1 LNIRDLSAT
10 ELRRQLQQPGLYLR
24 TGPFTVCIES
34 SIASVADG
42 LAQLYSDFP
51 LGQSGD
57 FVDFHVRLVRPN
69 TIRRWIEPQVLFL
82 HDDHPPFKP
91 LPLDQ
96 AYPMLE
102 WGLNWCVSSHAH
114 QYLIIH
120 AAVLEKNGR
129 AVIMPAPPGSGKST
143 LCGALANRGW
153 RLLSD
158 ELTLIRLSD
167 GQVVSLPRPVSL
179 KNASIEIMRRFEP
192 GVVINRESRDTVKGT
207 VAHMKPPA
215 DAVER
220 AQETATPAWIV
231 FPKYQ
236 TGASSQLEKRPRAQT
251 LMQVADNAFNYTLQ
265 GRGGFDLLGRV
276 VDACDCYDF
285 TYSDLNDAIR
295 IFAELASPQS

>member
-1 LNIRDLSAT
+1 
-10 ELRRQLQQPGLYLR
+10 
-24 TGPFTVCIES
+24 
-34 SIASVADG
+34 VADG
-42 LAQLYSDFP
+42 LAQLYGDFP
-51 LGQSGD
+51 LGEPGD

-69 TIRRWIEPQVLFL
+69 NIRRWIEPQVLFL

-96 AYPMLE
+96 AYPMME

-129 AVIMPAPPGSGKST
+129 AVILPAPPGSGKST
-143 LCGALANRGW
+143 LCAALANRGW

-179 KNASIEIMRRFEP
+179 KNASIEIMRGFEP
-192 GVVINRESRDTVKGT
+192 SVLINRESRDTVKGT

-215 DAVER
+215 DAVAR
-220 AQETATPAWIV
+220 AQETAAPAWII
-231 FPKYQ
+231 FPKYHA
-236 TGASSQLEKRPRAQT
+236 GASSQLNKRFKAQT

-265 GRGGFDLLGRV
+265 GKGGFDLLGRV
-276 VDACDCYDF
+276 VDACDCYEF
-285 TYSDLNDAIR
+285 IYSDLNDAIR
-295 IFAELASPQS
+295 IFSELVPPRS